1 MNYGV
6 KATKKRIRAANSR
19 KKKYANRLFLTFFRT
34 AFVLVLF
41 LCVTGVSTFI
51 GMFKGILD
59 SSPDFNPD
67 SFTPSGYFS
76 TIYNSA
82 GEVTDTLVG
91 SNSNRID
98 EWLGKYG
105 HSQCCESLTVKPKLH
120 LLVEQVSHPATE
132 VRFQYGKEPFR

>member
-19 KKKYANRLFLTFFRT
+19 KKKYANRLFLTFFKT

-59 SSPDFNPD
+59 SSPDFNPTASLQAD
-67 SFTPSGYFS
+67 IFLLYIIAPGSDRH
-76 TIYNSA
+76 A
-82 GEVTDTLVG
+82 G
-91 SNSNRID
+91 
-98 EWLGKYG
+98 
-105 HSQCCESLTVKPKLH
+105 
-120 LLVEQVSHPATE
+120 
-132 VRFQYGKEPFR
+132 RFQLEPN

>member
-19 KKKYANRLFLTFFRT
+19 KKKYANRLFLTFFKT

-91 SNSNRID
+91 SNSNRIEASYED
-98 EWLGKYG
+98 FPQDLIRRIR
-105 HSQCCESLTVKPKLH
+105 LH
-120 LLVEQVSHPATE
+120 RGLAFLAAQRYRSALHFTRRGRCPD
-132 VRFQYGKEPFR
+132 K

>member
-19 KKKYANRLFLTFFRT
+19 KKKYANRLFLTFFKT

-59 SSPDFNPD
+59 SSEFCD
-67 SFTPSGYFS
+67 SGAFTIF
-76 TIYNSA
+76 
-82 GEVTDTLVG
+82 
-91 SNSNRID
+91 
-98 EWLGKYG
+98 
-105 HSQCCESLTVKPKLH
+105 
-120 LLVEQVSHPATE
+120 
-132 VRFQYGKEPFR
+132 

>member
-19 KKKYANRLFLTFFRT
+19 KKKYANRLFLTFFKT

-59 SSPDFNPD
+59 QFARLQPGQLHPK
-67 SFTPSGYFS
+67 
-76 TIYNSA
+76 
-82 GEVTDTLVG
+82 
-91 SNSNRID
+91 RIFF
-98 EWLGKYG
+98 Y
-105 HSQCCESLTVKPKLH
+105 
-120 LLVEQVSHPATE
+120 
-132 VRFQYGKEPFR
+132 YI

>member
-19 KKKYANRLFLTFFRT
+19 KKKYANRLFLTFFKT

-82 GEVTDTLVG
+82 GG
-91 SNSNRID
+91 SDRHA
-98 EWLGKYG
+98 G
-105 HSQCCESLTVKPKLH
+105 
-120 LLVEQVSHPATE
+120 
-132 VRFQYGKEPFR
+132 RFQLEPNLKHPTRIFLRI

>member
-6 KATKKRIRAANSR
+6 KATKKRIRAVTSR

-59 SSPDFNPD
+59 SSPDFNP
-67 SFTPSGYFS
+67 
-76 TIYNSA
+76 
-82 GEVTDTLVG
+82 VT
-91 SNSNRID
+91 S
-98 EWLGKYG
+98 
-105 HSQCCESLTVKPKLH
+105 PA
-120 LLVEQVSHPATE
+120 LLYIVEKS
-132 VRFQYGKEPFR
+132 RNNIWRCS

>member
-19 KKKYANRLFLTFFRT
+19 KKKYANRLFLTFFKT

-41 LCVTGVSTFI
+41 LCVTGASTFI

-67 SFTPSGYFS
+67 SFTPSGYFF
-76 TIYNSA
+76 
-82 GEVTDTLVG
+82 
-91 SNSNRID
+91 
-98 EWLGKYG
+98 
-105 HSQCCESLTVKPKLH
+105 
-120 LLVEQVSHPATE
+120 LLIFLFHAAC
-132 VRFQYGKEPFR
+132 GL

>member
-19 KKKYANRLFLTFFRT
+19 KKKYANRLFLTFFKT

-59 SSPDFNPD
+59 SS
-67 SFTPSGYFS
+67 
-76 TIYNSA
+76 A
-82 GEVTDTLVG
+82 GLQPG
-91 SNSNRID
+91 QLHSKRIFFY
-98 EWLGKYG
+98 LYIIAPGK
-105 HSQCCESLTVKPKLH
+105 
-120 LLVEQVSHPATE
+120 
-132 VRFQYGKEPFR
+132 